1 MKDLKELQL
10 KSEVSGA
17 KDYNISQKD
26 NPKAMRPQK
35 PSDVTV
41 RSQKWSP
48 GQVPIG
54 GFRSVICFE
63 EGEYNSKISSTT
75 KPEKNRI
82 I

>member
-17 KDYNISQKD
+17 KDYNISQKSD
-26 NPKAMRPQK
+26 PKAVRPQK
-35 PSDVTV
+35 PSDTTV
-41 RSQKWSP
+41 RTQKWSA
-48 GQVPIG
+48 GQVPMG

-63 EGEYNSKISSTT
+63 SGDYNSKISSTT

>member
-1 MKDLKELQL
+1 MKNMKEFQL

-17 KDYNISQKD
+17 KDYNFSQKE

-35 PSDVTV
+35 PSDETA
-41 RSQKWSP
+41 RTQKWSP
-48 GQVPIG
+48 GQVPMG

-63 EGEYNSKISSTT
+63 EGDYNSKISSTT

>member
-1 MKDLKELQL
+1 MKDMKEFQL
-10 KSEVSGA
+10 KSDVPGA
-17 KDYNISQKD
+17 KNYNFAQKD

-41 RSQKWSP
+41 QTQKWTP
-48 GQVPIG
+48 GQVPMG

-63 EGEYNSKISSTT
+63 DGSYNSKISSTT